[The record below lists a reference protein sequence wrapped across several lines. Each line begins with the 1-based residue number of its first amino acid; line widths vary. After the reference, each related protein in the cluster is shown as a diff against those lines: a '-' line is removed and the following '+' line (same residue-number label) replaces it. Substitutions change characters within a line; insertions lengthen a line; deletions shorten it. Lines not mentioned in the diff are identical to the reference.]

1 MNKIKFLTMYLITA
15 ILFIISCSGNNQNSS
30 NQINQL
36 NKLNIGETTMKAKEK
51 YKELL
56 NRDFAVSKEDED
68 LQNIFNNFVYGEVY
82 NHGNLEPKLR
92 ELITLVALTASDGNN
107 MIAEHVEAAL
117 NVGAS
122 AIEIKEAL
130 YQCAPYVGFPRVF
143 TVLEEA
149 NKVFKDKN
157 IKLPLPSQ
165 ATVSDNTRFEKGLE
179 IQTNTFGQRIL
190 DAHAN
195 APENQKHIQN
205 YLSAMCFGDFYTREG
220 LDMKTREL
228 LTFIM
233 IISLGGQEAQAT
245 GHARGNLS
253 VGNSKDTLIEAVT
266 QCIPYIGYP
275 RTLNAINIINGIN

>member
-1 MNKIKFLTMYLITA
+1 MKRIKYLVLIIAVLFMFSCINK
-15 ILFIISCSGNNQNSS
+15 SQNSS
-30 NQINQL
+30 NM
-36 NKLNIGETTMKAKEK
+36 IGERTMKAKEK

-92 ELITLVALTASDGNN
+92 ELITLVSLTASDGNN
-107 MIAEHVEAAL
+107 MIAEHVEVAL

-149 NKVFKDKN
+149 NKIFKYKN

-195 APENQKHIQN
+195 APENLKHIQN

-220 LDMKTREL
+220 LDLKTREL

-233 IISLGGQEAQAT
+233 LISLGGAEPQAT
-245 GHARGNLS
+245 SHAKANISMGND
-253 VGNSKDTLIEAVT
+253 KDILIEAIT

-275 RTLNAINIINGIN
+275 RTLNAITIINGIN

>member
-1 MNKIKFLTMYLITA
+1 MKKIKYLVISV
-15 ILFIISCSGNNQNSS
+15 LLIISCSKNLQ
-30 NQINQL
+30 NQL
-36 NKLNIGETTMKAKEK
+36 NNFGGITMKANEK

-92 ELITLVALTASDGNN
+92 ELITLVSLTASDGNN

-130 YQCAPYVGFPRVF
+130 YQWAPYVGFPRVF
-143 TVLEEA
+143 SALEEA
-149 NKVFKDKN
+149 NKVFKSKN
-157 IKLPLPSQ
+157 ISLPLQSQ

-275 RTLNAINIINGIN
+275 RTLNAITIINGIN